1 MKRLLVLLI
10 FLVILGGVVF
20 FFGWIQIQ
28 IPAGGY
34 GVIFTRTHGWESE
47 VVRPGTFVW
56 RWQRLIPTNL
66 SLHVFE
72 PGAHRTQVRLD
83 GSLPS
88 ARGIDAILEE
98 SGTFD
103 YSIRMTTQTRIRP
116 ERLPELAQD
125 RELRPGDITEFYASL
140 DDQIHEI
147 ATQAILSLIE
157 SQPERF
163 SPSSAYTELTDRV
176 REQLSDRLDYLE
188 VVALTVEQ
196 IEIPDMELYLT
207 ARDLAAD
214 VLQARAQ
221 ALERAAQELAET
233 EVQSDRGLSMLER
246 YGEILDRYPVLLEYF
261 RVGKEIDGDPLDL
274 QSIIPQSDGSAAQ

>member
-1 MKRLLVLLI
+1 MKRLLFLLV

-28 IPAGGY
+28 IPAEGY
-34 GVIFTRTHGWESE
+34 GVIFTRTHGWEAE

-66 SLHVFE
+66 TLHVFE
-72 PGAHRTQVRLD
+72 PGVHRTQVRLD

-98 SGTFD
+98 SGGFD
-103 YSIRMTTQTRIRP
+103 YSIRMTTQTRIQP
-116 ERLPELAQD
+116 EELPGLAEE
-125 RELRPGDITEFYASL
+125 RELRPEDVSDFYDSL

-147 ATQAILSLIE
+147 STQAILSLIE
-157 SQPERF
+157 SQPDRI
-163 SPSSAYTELTDRV
+163 SAGSAYTELTQLV
-176 REQLSDRLDYLE
+176 RSRLSDELDYLD
-188 VVALTVEQ
+188 VVALTVE
-196 IEIPDMELYLT
+196 EITLPDMQLYFT

-214 VLQARAQ
+214 VLRARAQ
-221 ALERAAQELAET
+221 ALQQAAEALAET

-274 QSIIPQSDGSAAQ
+274 QSIIPESDG